1 MSSNARELTY
11 EIESVDSHQSAM
23 RERQIADLERELR
36 CRERELAQARL
47 ERDLALLRIRQF
59 ERMVMNFAGTVDQLQ
74 LEMEKLLRPKGKFA

>member
-11 EIESVDSHQSAM
+11 EIESIDPHQAAM

-47 ERDLALLRIRQF
+47 ERDLTLLRIRQF

-74 LEMEKLLRPKGKFA
+74 AEMEKLLRPKGKFA

>member
-1 MSSNARELTY
+1 
-11 EIESVDSHQSAM
+11 M

-47 ERDLALLRIRQF
+47 ERDLTLLRIRQF

-74 LEMEKLLRPKGKFA
+74 TEMEKLLRPKGKFAALAEGDKLNSVG